1 MRKLPVLLVL
11 LALAGCYN
19 PRYPDEGPG
28 HDRPDQAAV
37 GSSATGEPVTDSSGK
52 PVQSRSR

>member
-1 MRKLPVLLVL
+1 MKTLPLLL
-11 LALAGCYN
+11 LTLALAGCYN

-28 HDRPDQAAV
+28 HDRPDQANV
-37 GSSATGEPVTDSSGK
+37 GSSATGAPVTDSSGK